1 MIKVSVIVPVYNTE
15 KYLAK
20 CLDSLVNQTL
30 KDIEIIVVNDGTKD
44 NSEKIINEYLKKYSK
59 IRYYKKEN
67 GGLSSARN
75 YGIELANGEYVGF
88 VDSDDYVKDGMFSKM
103 YECAI
108 KNNSD
113 IVVCDTIMKKETS
126 EYVLKSNLK
135 YSEDAVRNYIIS
147 YPMAPIRLVRKS
159 LFKDYNFTEKILYED
174 LCLMPT
180 LAIMTSKISFLNEGL
195 YYYVQR
201 DSSIMTSA
209 FNEKQLDIFK
219 VLNNVKDKF
228 IENDLYK
235 KYEKEIEY
243 LYITHLLRSAS
254 YRFISVNNYKELL
267 NRINLIFK
275 KDYPNWHKNIYYKK
289 SSFKLKLICN
299 LSYYRLYTIL
309 KIIKKIKK

>member
-1 MIKVSVIVPVYNTE
+1 
-15 KYLAK
+15 
-20 CLDSLVNQTL
+20 
-30 KDIEIIVVNDGTKD
+30 
-44 NSEKIINEYLKKYSK
+44 
-59 IRYYKKEN
+59 
-67 GGLSSARN
+67 
-75 YGIELANGEYVGF
+75 
-88 VDSDDYVKDGMFSKM
+88 
-103 YECAI
+103 
-108 KNNSD
+108 
-113 IVVCDTIMKKETS
+113 
-126 EYVLKSNLK
+126 
-135 YSEDAVRNYIIS
+135 
-147 YPMAPIRLVRKS
+147 MAPIRLVRKS

>member
-126 EYVLKSNLK
+126 EYILKSNLK
-135 YSEDAVRNYIIS
+135 YSKDAVRNYIIS

-254 YRFISVNNYKELL
+254 Y
-267 NRINLIFK
+267 
-275 KDYPNWHKNIYYKK
+275 
-289 SSFKLKLICN
+289 
-299 LSYYRLYTIL
+299 
-309 KIIKKIKK
+309 